1 MFFDKLFIKSHK
13 KIKDIF
19 KNFSLL
25 IHGGVNFQPY
35 SNSLFNIIG
44 KRIDTIETYPASE
57 GFIAFQDSQKDKGLL
72 LQLNNGIFFEFIK
85 LSDYYSNNIK
95 RLSVIDIEINVN
107 YVIILNG
114 NNGLWGYVLGDTVK
128 FLSKHPH
135 RIIITGRINSFI
147 SAFGEH
153 VILDEVEESISYALS
168 NHKEVLI
175 YEFTIAPYFSN
186 NQNYSCHEWFIEFI
200 NPPED
205 IFSFSNSIEKKLKF
219 LNPYYSNLIN
229 FKILNNL
236 KIVSLKKNSFI
247 SYMKFNNKLGG
258 QNKVPK
264 LCNDRIIANDLLKY
278 KL

>member
-1 MFFDKLFIKSHK
+1 
-13 KIKDIF
+13 
-19 KNFSLL
+19 
-25 IHGGVNFQPY
+25 
-35 SNSLFNIIG
+35 
-44 KRIDTIETYPASE
+44 
-57 GFIAFQDSQKDKGLL
+57 
-72 LQLNNGIFFEFIK
+72 
-85 LSDYYSNNIK
+85 
-95 RLSVIDIEINVN
+95 
-107 YVIILNG
+107 
-114 NNGLWGYVLGDTVK
+114 
-128 FLSKHPH
+128 
-135 RIIITGRINSFI
+135 
-147 SAFGEH
+147 
-153 VILDEVEESISYALS
+153 
-168 NHKEVLI
+168 
-175 YEFTIAPYFSN
+175 
-186 NQNYSCHEWFIEFI
+186 NYSCHEWFIEFI